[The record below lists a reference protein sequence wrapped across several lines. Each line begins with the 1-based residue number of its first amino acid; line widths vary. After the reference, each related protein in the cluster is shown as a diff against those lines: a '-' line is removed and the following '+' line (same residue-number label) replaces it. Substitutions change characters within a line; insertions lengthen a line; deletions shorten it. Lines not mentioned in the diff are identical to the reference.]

1 MWGRRS
7 IAATRRAGVAIA
19 ERRAPFCPSP
29 SFLSFSSRSSRRL
42 NPRLF
47 SIPAPRLNLVFSRYC
62 SAEARMMASTDRDTL
77 PDLAK
82 PTNYH
87 VSLFDLQL
95 EGAWG
100 YKGLLKID
108 TKITRTTK
116 EIVLNA
122 KDIEVQAAEVLGKD
136 GAQLA
141 KTSDITYD
149 KVSER
154 VFLKLSQEI
163 APSDVVLSINF
174 TGTMNNA
181 MSGFY
186 RSKYKP
192 VGEPAA
198 DTPKEGDFYYM
209 LSTQFES
216 CDARRAFPCFDEPN
230 LKATFDFEIE
240 IPKGQTALS
249 NMPIKSEKEGSHSGL
264 KFVAFEK
271 TPVMSTYL
279 LAWAVGDFEYVEAM
293 TERKYQGKS
302 IPVRVYTT
310 RGLKEQARF
319 ALECANQTVDYF
331 SEIFEIEYPL
341 PKADLLAV
349 HEFAMGAMENWG
361 LVTYRTTA
369 VLFDEGKSDNRY
381 KNRIAYVVAHELAH
395 QWFGNLVTMD
405 WWNELWLNEGFATW
419 VGWLAVDH
427 FHPDWNVWSQFVAE
441 GVQQAFHLDSLR
453 ASHPI
458 EVPVRNALEVDQ
470 IFDHI
475 SYLKGSSVIRMLSI
489 HLGRETFLRGVADY
503 LKSHAYGNATTN
515 DLWSALSKASGQDVH
530 GFMDPW
536 IRKIGFP
543 VVTVAEEPG
552 QISVRQT
559 RFLST
564 GDAKPEEDETTWWI
578 PLGIKSGENMAT
590 LDTRALAQKSDNVP
604 GIGEDGFYKI
614 NKDLAGFYRTN
625 YPPARLEKLG
635 QSLELLSTE
644 DKIGLLG
651 DAAALAISGEGNTP
665 ALLALLEGFKG
676 EQNYLVWSQVSSSLA
691 NLRSVFSQNEAVA
704 EGLKKFT
711 KTLAAPAAEKL
722 GWEFRSNEDYLTIQL
737 RKLLIAMAGNAGEE
751 GIIAESKRRFDLWAT
766 GKDTSAVHTN
776 LRSVIFSLNVSEGG
790 RKEYDAVKEEY
801 LRTDSVDGKEIC
813 LAAMGRTKEP
823 ALVQDYLDFV
833 FSDKVAIQDMHSGA
847 VSLAANSKVRHL
859 LWEYIKSHW
868 TSVEGRLSSNNVVFE
883 RFIRMGLSKFA
894 DHQIGD
900 DIANFF
906 QSKNTGSYER
916 ALVIISD
923 NIRTNASYK
932 ERDQALALEWLRAHG
947 FA

>member
-1 MWGRRS
+1 
-7 IAATRRAGVAIA
+7 
-19 ERRAPFCPSP
+19 
-29 SFLSFSSRSSRRL
+29 
-42 NPRLF
+42 
-47 SIPAPRLNLVFSRYC
+47 
-62 SAEARMMASTDRDTL
+62 MASADRDTL
-77 PDLAK
+77 PDVLK
-82 PTNYH
+82 PVNYH

-95 EGAWG
+95 AGSWG
-100 YKGLLKID
+100 YKGVVKID
-108 TKITRTTK
+108 SKITRATK
-116 EIVLNA
+116 EIVLNS
-122 KDIEVQAAEVLGKD
+122 KDIDVQSAEILAAD
-136 GAQLA
+136 GAPLA
-141 KTSDITYD
+141 KATGITYD
-149 KVSER
+149 KKSER
-154 VFLKLSQEI
+154 VSLQFPQELT
-163 APSDVVLSINF
+163 PSDVILSVGF
-174 TGTMNNA
+174 TGTMNDA
-181 MSGFY
+181 MAGFY
-186 RSKYKP
+186 RSKYTP

-198 DTPKEGDFYYM
+198 DTPREGDFHYM

-249 NMPIKSEKEGSHSGL
+249 NMPVKAEREGSNSGL
-264 KFVAFEK
+264 KFVTFDR

-293 TERKYQGKS
+293 THRKYRGKS

-310 RGLKEQARF
+310 RGLKDQARL
-319 ALECANQTVDYF
+319 ALECAHQTVDYF
-331 SEIFEIEYPL
+331 SEIFEVEYPL

-427 FHPDWNVWSQFVAE
+427 FHPEWNVWSQFVAE

-475 SYLKGSSVIRMLSI
+475 SYLKGSSVIRMLSV
-489 HLGRETFLRGVADY
+489 HLGRDTFLRGVADY

-530 GFMDPW
+530 TFMDPW

-552 QISVRQT
+552 QISVRQN

-564 GDAKPEEDETTWWI
+564 GDAKPEEDQTTWWI
-578 PLGIKSGENMAT
+578 PLGIKSGPK
-590 LDTRALAQKSDNVP
+590 LAAEDARGLNSKSDTVG
-604 GIGEDGFYKI
+604 GIGEDTFYKI

-625 YPPARLEKLG
+625 YPPARLERLG
-635 QSLELLSTE
+635 QTLDLLTTE

-651 DAAALAISGEGNTP
+651 DAAALAVSGEGTTP
-665 ALLALLEGFKG
+665 ALLSLLENFKG
-676 EQNYLVWSQVSSSLA
+676 ERGYLVWSQLSSSLG
-691 NLRSVFSQNEAVA
+691 NLRSIFSQNEQLADA
-704 EGLKKFT
+704 LKKFT
-711 KTLAAPAAEKL
+711 KTLAGPAVEEI
-722 GWEFRSNEDYLTIQL
+722 GWEFPANEDYLVVQL
-737 RKLLIAMAGNAGEE
+737 RKLLISQAGNAGHE
-751 GIIAESKRRFDLWAT
+751 GTVAEAKRRFDLWAT
-766 GKDTSAVHTN
+766 GQDKSAVHTN
-776 LRSVIFSLNVSEGG
+776 LRLAIFGLNVSEGG
-790 RKEYDAVKEEY
+790 RKEFDAVKEEY

-813 LAAMGRTKEP
+813 LAAMGRTKDP
-823 ALVQDYLDFV
+823 VLVKEYLDFV
-833 FSDKVAIQDMHSGA
+833 FSDKVAIQDLHGGA
-847 VSLAANSKVRHL
+847 VSLAANAKVRHL
-859 LWEYIKSHW
+859 LWEYIKTNW
-868 TSVEGRLSSNNVVFE
+868 AAVEGRLSSNNVVFE

-894 DHQIGD
+894 DHRIGD
-900 DIANFF
+900 DIAAFF
-906 QSKNTGSYER
+906 KDKNTGAYDR
-916 ALVIISD
+916 ALVIVAD

-932 ERDQALALEWLRAHG
+932 ERDEALVLEWLQAHG
-947 FA
+947 YS